1 MAAHL
6 LFISHACKSI
16 SIIDLIHDFFDIG
29 VCLVPKV
36 ALELLASF
44 SGSQVHYRF

>member
-6 LFISHACKSI
+6 LVISHASKCV
-16 SIIDLIHDFFDIG
+16 SIINLIHDFFNIR

-44 SGSQVHYRF
+44 PGSEVHYSF